1 MNDHTADQG
10 EKTFEKITGVKAT
23 DLIENMKAVAPDM
36 AHWLI
41 QFAYGEVLSRPGL
54 DLRMRQLATVAALTA
69 MGTARTQLKLHIQGA
84 LNVGCTPG
92 EIIEI
97 ILQMALY
104 AGFPA
109 SLNALATARK
119 VFEKN
124 RIKP

>member
-1 MNDHTADQG
+1 MSDEYFDRG
-10 EKTFEKITGVKAT
+10 KETFEKITGITTT

-41 QFAYGEVLSRPGL
+41 QFAYGEVLSRPAL
-54 DLRMRQLATVAALTA
+54 DLRTRQLATVATLTA
-69 MGTARTQLKLHIQGA
+69 MGTASTQLKLHIQGA

-109 SLNALATARK
+109 SLNAIGTARK
-119 VFEKN
+119 VFKE
-124 RIKP
+124 RDIKP